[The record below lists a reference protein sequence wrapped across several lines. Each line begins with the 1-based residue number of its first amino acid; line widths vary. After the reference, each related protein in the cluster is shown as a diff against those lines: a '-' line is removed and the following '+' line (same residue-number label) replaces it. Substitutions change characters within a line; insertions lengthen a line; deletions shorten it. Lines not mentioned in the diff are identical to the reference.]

1 MRIGCYS
8 LAMNP
13 KIKNEV
19 VAVLTKQGR
28 GDLARSL
35 IKMTTAAEEV
45 DQHLLKQVQD
55 LTDRNDHTA
64 ARILV
69 AEKVLKDR
77 KLAGA
82 YQAIATLMSYMG
94 HMDPRV
100 GKFEYE
106 VLDKQRLQPQLESR
120 GLEAYWQAM

>member
-1 MRIGCYS
+1 
-8 LAMNP
+8 MNP